1 MIRIKPIKRQFP
13 GNRVRDSLLLY
24 NAEQGSVFIKDTGR
38 AGERDG
44 LNCLIYL
51 QPDFVV

>member
-13 GNRVRDSLLLY
+13 GNGFRDSLLLY

-38 AGERDG
+38 AGERERWVE
-44 LNCLIYL
+44 LSNIITT
-51 QPDFVV
+51 